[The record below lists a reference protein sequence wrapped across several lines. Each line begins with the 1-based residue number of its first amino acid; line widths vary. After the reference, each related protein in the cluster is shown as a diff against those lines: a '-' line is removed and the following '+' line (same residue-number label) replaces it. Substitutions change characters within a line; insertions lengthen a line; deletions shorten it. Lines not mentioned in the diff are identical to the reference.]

1 MSLINSFM
9 NGLWVIWMA
18 HRCLKSAK
26 LLVLRQL
33 VFFLGQSYL
42 IYCLRSKKTLLVQSS
57 VGEYNTL
64 FFESANTRKSRSLT
78 VVIKK
83 KSSWRYF
90 AMEITMTVLIQ
101 KLLYFKEKVLLI
113 GALAVDFQLDII
125 WSFLLICLINSDF

>member
-125 WSFLLICLINSDF
+125 WSILLICLINSDF